1 MNKKK
6 LEPPN
11 ISSQNDKI
19 TMELASYE
27 STYRWLYQR
36 DAGTSAVIGLKKE
49 DVGSRVQE
57 MRHRGEGGG
66 GNL

>member
-1 MNKKK
+1 
-6 LEPPN
+6 
-11 ISSQNDKI
+11 
-19 TMELASYE
+19 MELASYE

-57 MRHRGEGGG
+57 MRHRGGGG
-66 GNL
+66 